1 VSPRYGGSYYE
12 RKAEVAMCRW
22 TAFWSVFFFVSFS
35 YAQEPPQGSYAPSK
49 AEISELVEC
58 EQSILGELSPGKGIR
73 SGIYDLVYGQ
83 WLIKSERADEIIR
96 CLVEKHGWV
105 GLRARRMGVVALARR
120 TRP

>member
-1 VSPRYGGSYYE
+1 MDGLLVRFLLRLVFLRSAATSGLIRAVEGGD
-12 RKAEVAMCRW
+12 
-22 TAFWSVFFFVSFS
+22 
-35 YAQEPPQGSYAPSK
+35 Q
-49 AEISELVEC
+49 LVEC
-58 EQSILGELSPGKGIR
+58 EQSILGELSPDKGIR

-96 CLVEKHGWV
+96 CLVEKHGWA